1 MRAMP
6 DVSPS
11 ERGHELHLL
20 LAMSSELA
28 QTTDPSETGD
38 LIARHIAR
46 ATGLDECA
54 VSYWDR
60 AADTVITYGY
70 HPPERRSALELTY
83 RLDDYPETRRV
94 LATQVHSVI
103 DVDDPSADANEV
115 RYLRTI
121 GNRVS
126 ALLPLVAKRET
137 IGLVELA
144 SASSVEFD
152 ATRLALARSMA
163 NEAAMALENAR
174 LYEELRRQALHDPL
188 TGLANRTLFRDRV
201 GHALERSSR
210 DGSTIAVLFLDLD
223 DFKTV
228 NDGLGHLAGD
238 RLLGHVAQRLSH
250 GLRPGDT
257 VARLGGDEF
266 AVLLERTPGAAEALT
281 VANRLLAA
289 LDMPIELEGRPCVPR
304 GSVGVALGSAA
315 SHSVEELLANADF
328 AMYQAKSLGKGRCQL
343 FEPEMRHVAVRRA
356 EFLSELR
363 VALDRGEFRVAYQ
376 PIVELSTGRVQ
387 GLEALVR
394 WQHPVR
400 GQVMPGEFIALAEE
414 TGLIVPMGRLVL
426 DQSCRDVADWQQ
438 RLGLPDLQLHVNVS
452 PRQVQDASLVTD
464 VARALH
470 DSGLPAASLTL
481 EITENLLLG
490 DVEDARQR
498 LVALKALGIRLAV
511 DDFGTGY
518 SSLSYLQRFPID
530 VLKIDRSFV
539 ERLGREDDAEALVRS
554 ILDIARTLHLSTV
567 AEGVERADQSEV
579 LEALRCEFGQGYLL
593 EMPRPAEE
601 IGRILAAGDAAA

>member
-1 MRAMP
+1 VSDP
-6 DVSPS
+6 SPS
-11 ERGHELHLL
+11 EHGQELHLL

-28 QTTDPSETGD
+28 QTTDPAETGN

-60 AADTVITYGY
+60 TADTVITYGY
-70 HPPERRSALELTY
+70 YPPERRAALELCY
-83 RLDDYPETRRV
+83 RLADYPETRRV
-94 LATQVHSVI
+94 LETQEHTVI
-103 DVDDPSADANEV
+103 DVADPAADQREV
-115 RYLRTI
+115 EYLRDI
-121 GNRVS
+121 GNRMS

-144 SASSVEFD
+144 TAEPIVFD
-152 ATRLALARSMA
+152 STRLALARSMA

-201 GHALERSSR
+201 EHALERSER
-210 DGSTIAVLFLDLD
+210 DGSQIAVLFLDLD

-238 RLLGHVAQRLSH
+238 RLLTDVAGRL
-250 GLRPGDT
+250 GRCLRPGDT

-266 AVLLERTPGAAEALT
+266 GVLLERTPGQKEALGI
-281 VANRLLAA
+281 ADRLLESLEA
-289 LDMPIELEGRPCVPR
+289 PVELEGRPVVAR
-304 GSVGVALGSAA
+304 GSVGVALGS
-315 SHSVEELLANADF
+315 SSTHGVDELLANADF
-328 AMYQAKSLGKGRCQL
+328 AMYQAKSLGKGRVQL
-343 FEPEMRHVAVRRA
+343 FEPEMRNVAVRRA
-356 EFLSELR
+356 EFLTQLR
-363 VALDRGEFRVAYQ
+363 GALERGEFSVAYQ
-376 PIVELSTGRVQ
+376 PIVELSTGRVE

-394 WQHPVR
+394 WQHPER
-400 GQVMPGEFIALAEE
+400 GVVMPGEFIGLAEE
-414 TGLIVPMGRLVL
+414 TGLIVPMGRVVL
-426 DQSCRDVADWQQ
+426 MQACRDVAGWQAS
-438 RLGLPDLQLHVNVS
+438 LGRPDLRLHVNVS
-452 PRQVQDASLVTD
+452 PRQVQDDRLPGD
-464 VARALH
+464 VSAALRA
-470 DSGLPAASLTL
+470 SGLPATSLTL

-490 DVEDARQR
+490 DVDEARRR
-498 LVALKALGIRLAV
+498 LEHLKALGVRLAV

-554 ILDIARTLHLSTV
+554 ILDIARTLHLATV

-579 LEALRCEFGQGYLL
+579 LAALRCDFGQGYLL
-593 EMPRPAEE
+593 EIPRPADE
-601 IGRILAAGDAAA
+601 IGRLLAASGDAAA